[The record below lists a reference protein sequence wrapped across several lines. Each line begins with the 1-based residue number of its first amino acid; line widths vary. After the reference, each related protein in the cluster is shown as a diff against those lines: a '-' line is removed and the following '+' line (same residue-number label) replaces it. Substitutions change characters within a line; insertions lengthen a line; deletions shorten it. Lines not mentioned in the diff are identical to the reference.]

1 MNSYAFDLDL
11 DKRFNDQVVII
22 GQSDHDGTQLTVTL
36 YKNSQRFTQSGLTA
50 YFAMRLPDGKNYY
63 RKQGSYSNGV
73 VTVTIDEEYAGAAS
87 GRTDVAYFEL
97 HQKNNQGTSTVIAS
111 TARFLVIVLPSATQG
126 MAEGQRYDDEIAATV
141 RAWLNEHPEAT
152 TTVTDNSLTT
162 NKIKDRQITE
172 PKMADSAVSTRTI
185 VDGNVTTA
193 KLADVSVTDAKL
205 AANSVTNEK
214 MADGAVGTA
223 ELVDGAATTDKIA
236 DSAVTALKIAQ
247 NAVTN
252 EKMADDAVNTTEIV
266 NLAVT
271 TAKIADSA
279 VNADKVA
286 PNAITGPKI
295 ADGSVT
301 YSKLDGVARL
311 TNAQID
317 AMF

>member
-36 YKNSQRFTQSGLTA
+36 YKNSQRFTQSGITA
-50 YFAMRLPDGKNYY
+50 YFAMRLPGGENYY
-63 RKQGSYSNGV
+63 RKQCSYSSGV
-73 VTVTIDEEYAGAAS
+73 ITCTIDEEYAGAVS
-87 GRTDVAYFEL
+87 GRTDIAYFEL
-97 HQKNNQGTSTVIAS
+97 HQGTSVIAS
-111 TARFLVIVLPSATQG
+111 TARFLVIVLPSATEG
-126 MAEGQRYDDEIAATV
+126 MTEGYRYDDEVSAVV
-141 RAWLNEHPEAT
+141 RQWLDDHPEAT
-152 TTVTDNSLTT
+152 TTVTDDSLTT
-162 NKIKDRQITE
+162 AKLKDRQITE
-172 PKMADSAVSTRTI
+172 PKMADGAISTRTI
-185 VDGNVTTA
+185 IDGNVTTD
-193 KLADVSVTDAKL
+193 KLAGGAVTDAKL

-214 MADGAVGTA
+214 MAD
-223 ELVDGAATTDKIA
+223 
-236 DSAVTALKIAQ
+236 
-247 NAVTN
+247 
-252 EKMADDAVNTTEIV
+252 DAVNTSEIV

-279 VNADKVA
+279 VTTDKVA
-286 PNAITGPKI
+286 QSAVTGPKI